1 LQPIVITMKKLLLFA
16 SIFCALLISVR
27 AADSTVTLSHVHLC
41 CDKCVKGVSSAV
53 SHVPGA
59 TDSCDK
65 AAGTVTLT
73 AADKATLQKAVNALA
88 GAGYFGESSDA
99 AIKVSTRTGAK
110 DAKVKSLKVSGV
122 HLCCGKCV
130 KAVHEALSKVPGVK
144 GNTASKDSSSFE
156 VTGDFSPKAVFTE
169 LNKAGLTGKVAVANP
184 FN

>member
-1 LQPIVITMKKLLLFA
+1 MKKILLFA
-16 SIFCALLISVR
+16 SVFCALLISVR

-41 CDKCVKGVSSAV
+41 CDKCVKGVGAAV
-53 SHVPGA
+53 SHVSGA
-59 TDSCDK
+59 KAACDK
-65 AAGTVTLT
+65 EASTVTLT

-99 AIKVSTRTGAK
+99 SIKVSARTGAK

-144 GNTASKDSSSFE
+144 GNTAAKDATSFE
-156 VTGDFSPKAVFTE
+156 VTGDFSPQAVFAE
-169 LNKAGLTGKVAVANP
+169 LHKAGLTGKVAVANP